1 MASESEGRGSNV
13 SLSSAVKAPFPD
25 VGVTETG
32 SFRVAKARL
41 LRSWTSRHEASRAG
55 WGGHSASARP
65 PGVSA
70 VTSAAPGPEGGH
82 PRSAQTPSLWAWSVR
97 QGQGHGPLRE
107 RGCSVRPRMTA
118 NGTTLVAE
126 PSDRNERPSFPPSF
140 RGFLRSQNRYWSL
153 QGRRFCT
160 PRRRAHPSL
169 LAGPP
174 SEPLAHGKNKHQ
186 TPFSL
191 NAASGTWFSA
201 AATGPIGTK
210 SRGTP
215 LSCRAPSGFRGVGSP
230 STVAELGRGSG
241 SRGGR
246 ETCRGAPWQVS
257 LRSPTGQS
265 RTSPESPALRAPAP
279 HSKLDAAG
287 NGHRQDEKG
296 GH

>member
-1 MASESEGRGSNV
+1 MDLQARGQPGWLGRALG
-13 SLSSAVKAPFPD
+13 LCP
-25 VGVTETG
+25 
-32 SFRVAKARL
+32 
-41 LRSWTSRHEASRAG
+41 
-55 WGGHSASARP
+55 
-65 PGVSA
+65 
-70 VTSAAPGPEGGH
+70 APGCQRSDLSCSW
-82 PRSAQTPSLWAWSVR
+82 PRRRAPSERADPQPLAWSVR

-153 QGRRFCT
+153 RGRRFCT

-174 SEPLAHGKNKHQ
+174 SKLLAHWKNKHQ

-230 STVAELGRGSG
+230 STAAELGRGSG

-246 ETCRGAPWQVS
+246 EACRGAPG
-257 LRSPTGQS
+257 RS
-265 RTSPESPALRAPAP
+265 A
-279 HSKLDAAG
+279 
-287 NGHRQDEKG
+287 
-296 GH
+296 